1 MDEFIQHYEQYSQFI
16 VMALVFL
23 VGAVVYGGYIY
34 YKKQEDIKK
43 VNTNIQ
49 QAQQQ
54 NIQQAQQQN
63 MQQAQQ
69 QQNTQPDFVQSDTFK
84 GEQHGYIF
92 KRGDKGQGYYMD
104 K

>member
-1 MDEFIQHYEQYSQFI
+1 MDEFIQQYGQYSQFI

-23 VGAVVYGGYIY
+23 VGAAVYGGYIY

-43 VNTNIQ
+43 VNTNMQ
-49 QAQQQ
+49 QAQQQQ
-54 NIQQAQQQN
+54 NIQQAQQQQN
-63 MQQAQQ
+63 K

-92 KRGDKGQGYYMD
+92 KSGDKGQGYYMD